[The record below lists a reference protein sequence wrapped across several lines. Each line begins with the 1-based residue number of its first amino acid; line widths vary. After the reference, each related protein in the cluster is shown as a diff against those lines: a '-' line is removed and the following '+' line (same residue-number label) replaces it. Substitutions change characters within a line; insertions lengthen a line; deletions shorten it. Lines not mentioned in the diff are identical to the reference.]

1 MTILRIF
8 RAVALFFSSQKHLK
22 LWIKISFSTFSTDVV
37 KMSSKAGADFVCT
50 SPATDCK
57 NRKNEYCSLCK
68 APPCPN
74 YNKTLMY
81 TNENQI

>member
-37 KMSSKAGADFVCT
+37 KMSSKVGADFVCT

-57 NRKNEYCSLCK
+57 NRKMSIVRFVKHHLV
-68 APPCPN
+68 
-74 YNKTLMY
+74 
-81 TNENQI
+81 QIIIKL